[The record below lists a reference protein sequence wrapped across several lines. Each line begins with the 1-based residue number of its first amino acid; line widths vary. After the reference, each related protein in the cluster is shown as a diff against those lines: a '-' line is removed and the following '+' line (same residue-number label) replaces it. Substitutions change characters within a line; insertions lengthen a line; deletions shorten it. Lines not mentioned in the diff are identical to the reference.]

1 MVYPVSA
8 QEPEW
13 QVSVENFGA
22 KRNGGGVNVRDRFL
36 AARERVQGLVN
47 SRLRRLF
54 GRLCGRI
61 LSAANHE
68 DRGDM
73 QETYSDDILS
83 IEGRSGSTSL
93 VTISAFLVKHSLR

>member
-8 QEPEW
+8 QEREW
-13 QVSVENFGA
+13 QFSVENFGA

-36 AARERVQGLVN
+36 AARERDQGLAN
-47 SRLRRLF
+47 RLRILF
-54 GRLCGRI
+54 GRLRGRI
-61 LSAANHE
+61 FSAANHE

-83 IEGRSGSTSL
+83 IEGRSRSTSL
-93 VTISAFLVKHSLR
+93 VTISAFLVKHNLR